1 MDFAGALRVE
11 KEKKLAHRG
20 YNVKWVKWFCE
31 IFQLWECGHQL
42 KNVILKILLTQ
53 VSKAVRVV
61 KRDLNA
67 RLEEIY
73 LADYVVKE
81 RYNLDAAELVS
92 LELQESTGG
101 EELTT
106 LGRKQLRDKHKLVI
120 IYPLGSIVRLTQ
132 VVF

>member
-1 MDFAGALRVE
+1 M
-11 KEKKLAHRG
+11 
-20 YNVKWVKWFCE
+20 
-31 IFQLWECGHQL
+31 
-42 KNVILKILLTQ
+42 
-53 VSKAVRVV
+53 RVV